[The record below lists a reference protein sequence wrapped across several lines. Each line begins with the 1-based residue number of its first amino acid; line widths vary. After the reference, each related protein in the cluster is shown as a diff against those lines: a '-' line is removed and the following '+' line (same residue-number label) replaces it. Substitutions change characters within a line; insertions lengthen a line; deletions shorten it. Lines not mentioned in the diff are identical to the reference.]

1 MPGYSSIE
9 LFFNGDHTMQI
20 DKIPM
25 NAQMKV
31 SRAIT
36 RLVVKHPFFG
46 SLALSLR
53 VEADTSIGTMCT
65 DGKSILWNPDFV
77 DAHDQEEIVGVMAHE
92 VLHVTFKHML
102 RRGKRDPVLWNIAC
116 DFAINPILKDNDLF
130 KLPEAALD
138 NSEYHGLNAE
148 AIYGR
153 LPEDAAEKYSQGSGF
168 GEVSD
173 ASDGNGNAPSE
184 AEVKQME
191 ADIDSKVM
199 MAANGAKAVGNLPSA
214 IKELIEVMKRSQV
227 DWRDC
232 IRRFV
237 GGDQPD
243 DYSMRK
249 PHRRMYHT
257 SRIVAPSIQ
266 MVGAGDVVI
275 GIDTSGSVSKVELS
289 YFLGELNAISADIK
303 PQSVTVIT
311 CDMTVQTVRRYE
323 QGEEI
328 EMIEVNGR
336 GGTLVRPVFD
346 YIEENNINV
355 DNMVYFSDMCISD
368 YPECPHYPTMW
379 VSAYA
384 IGSPAPWGETV
395 FLKT

>member
-1 MPGYSSIE
+1 ME
-9 LFFNGDHTMQI
+9 E
-20 DKIPM
+20 
-25 NAQMKV
+25 QMKV

-46 SLALSLR
+46 SIALSLR
-53 VEADTSIGTMCT
+53 VSPDTSISTMCT
-65 DGKSILWNPDFV
+65 DGKSILWNPSFV
-77 DAHDQEEIVGVMAHE
+77 DGMDQEETVGVMAHE

-102 RRGKRDPVLWNIAC
+102 RRGKRDHTLWNIAC
-116 DFAINPILKDNDLF
+116 DFAINPILIEAGF
-130 KLPEAALD
+130 KLPEFALND
-138 NSEYHGLNAE
+138 QEYKGLSAE
-148 AIYGR
+148 AIFDR
-153 LPEDAAEKYSQGSGF
+153 LPPDAVEKYGGGSGL

-173 ASDGNGNAPSE
+173 ATDGKGNAPSE
-184 AEVKQME
+184 AEAKQME

-227 DWRDC
+227 DWRDSM
-232 IRRFV
+232 RRFV

-249 PHRRMYHT
+249 PNRKMYHT

-266 MVGAGDVVI
+266 KIGAGDVVI
-275 GIDTSGSVSKVELS
+275 GIDTSGSVSKRELS

-303 PQSVTVIT
+303 PRSVTVIT
-311 CDMTVQTVRRYE
+311 CDARVQTVRHYD

-368 YPECPHYPTMW
+368 YPKQPHYPTMW
-379 VSAYA
+379 VSSYA
-384 IGSPAPWGETV
+384 LGNAAPWGETV
-395 FLKT
+395 FLET